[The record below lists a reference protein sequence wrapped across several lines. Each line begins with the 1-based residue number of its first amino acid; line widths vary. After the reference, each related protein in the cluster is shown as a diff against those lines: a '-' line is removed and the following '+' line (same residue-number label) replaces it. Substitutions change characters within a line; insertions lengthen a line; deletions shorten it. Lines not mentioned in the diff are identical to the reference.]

1 MNEETKAFECRTCGA
16 VFTTK
21 LGLSIHK
28 GKLKHFK
35 EDTPTQDA
43 KTLTKGVRVQNH
55 ELSRILNWFKRLPTK
70 TAVDKELAV
79 KLMMEVI

>member
-1 MNEETKAFECRTCGA
+1 MKKQKPSNAAPAGQYSP
-16 VFTTK
+16 TK